1 MIDAELVSIEE
12 QSHVRN
18 TFLAR
23 MAEIAEKPDAG
34 LRARIHVAALCQC
47 AAQAAA
53 ELEGKKSAA
62 ATLRRLAEQLDADQA
77 ARH

>member
-1 MIDAELVSIEE
+1 MIDFEQTSLEE
-12 QSHVRN
+12 QASIRN

-62 ATLRRLAEQLDADQA
+62 ATLRRLAEQLDADEIG
-77 ARH
+77 RH

>member
-1 MIDAELVSIEE
+1 MIDFEQASIEE

-23 MAEIAEKPDAG
+23 MTEISESPDAG
-34 LRARIHVAALCQC
+34 IRARVHVAALCYC

-53 ELEGKKSAA
+53 ELEGRASAA
-62 ATLRRLAEQLDADQA
+62 ATLRRLAEQLDADEIG
-77 ARH
+77 RH